1 MTVTNN
7 NEKNALAQ
15 EQAKHL
21 MMSEILERY
30 YHTGKHNKVCCP
42 FHEEKTPSFAYKEG
56 IFTCFG
62 CGAKGDQVEFV
73 RKYFDLDY
81 IDALKKI
88 DQDFGF
94 GVYDNELSDDER
106 KKIRDR
112 QVLRERQRKVEQ
124 AFELEYIK
132 ACDELAEVDKKLI
145 EIRKHGISDDN
156 VIEYTSL
163 LKTYEEKGYIVQ
175 DMEDQ
180 RRLREMGKRSQA
192 IYNKPQN
199 AAAKFPERKKCMK
212 LEIHTRPNPKANKDA
227 AKKILGWANLT
238 VNDRITVCDIAI
250 YQPEEGK
257 KSVIYPSYI
266 NNKGDRV
273 SFAFP
278 NNPEDAEII
287 RKTILNTFRNDKPN
301 TYVAGENPEIQK
313 LEVKNVS
320 PVKNNTGKI
329 RALAALDIECMHV
342 SSIKVIT
349 TKNDD
354 LYVVTP
360 TNGKYIDQKTG
371 KEVYKDAF
379 RIENDE
385 MKHQMIERVLDKYKR
400 SISKDTEQ
408 NLEDIPIHDGKDYFY
423 NRPEINAVEGIYYNP
438 DATSGGQFVRAQ
450 YPYSLIAE
458 ANNRTEDVEQFFAYL
473 NDRARMELI
482 DKGTV
487 EYENMMQGL
496 KNSNPLAVGRSE
508 DNKLR
513 LSLLAGEYLNTRTF
527 VEPHRQTVTP
537 TPSYATPSHV
547 KLAMDAAQLIDVA
560 KLFQQNHADEQI
572 TAVNAASHGVVFRTS
587 NGNKYR
593 FVFENGNMKEYS
605 EPKMMLNSEFS
616 YAEVQNQKKKTS
628 ITNNKSKG
636 NEYER

>member
-42 FHEEKTPSFAYKEG
+42 FHEEKTPSFTYKEG

-287 RKTILNTFRNDKPN
+287 RETILNTFRNDKPN
-301 TYVAGENPEIQK
+301 TYVAGEIPEIQK

-329 RALAALDIECMHV
+329 RALAALNIECMHV

-349 TKNDD
+349 TKNDG

-616 YAEVQNQKKKTS
+616 YAEVQKKTTF

-636 NEYER
+636 NEYEK

>member
-180 RRLREMGKRSQA
+180 RRLHEMGKRSQA

-199 AAAKFPERKKCMK
+199 TAAKFPERKKCMK
-212 LEIHTRPNPKANKDA
+212 LEIHTRPNPKVNKDA

-287 RKTILNTFRNDKPN
+287 RETILNTFRHDKPN
-301 TYVAGENPEIQK
+301 TYVAGEIPEIQK

-320 PVKNNTGKI
+320 PAKNNTGKI

-342 SSIKVIT
+342 SSVKVVT
-349 TKNDD
+349 TKNNG

-423 NRPEINAVEGIYYNP
+423 NRPEVNAVEGIYYNP

-458 ANNRTEDVEQFFAYL
+458 ANNRTESVEQFFSYL
-473 NDRARMELI
+473 NDRARTELI
-482 DKGTV
+482 DRGTA
-487 EYENMMQGL
+487 EYENMMRDL

-587 NGNKYR
+587 SGNKYR

>member
-1 MTVTNN
+1 
-7 NEKNALAQ
+7 
-15 EQAKHL
+15 
-21 MMSEILERY
+21 
-30 YHTGKHNKVCCP
+30 
-42 FHEEKTPSFAYKEG
+42 
-56 IFTCFG
+56 
-62 CGAKGDQVEFV
+62 
-73 RKYFDLDY
+73 
-81 IDALKKI
+81 
-88 DQDFGF
+88 
-94 GVYDNELSDDER
+94 
-106 KKIRDR
+106 
-112 QVLRERQRKVEQ
+112 
-124 AFELEYIK
+124 
-132 ACDELAEVDKKLI
+132 
-145 EIRKHGISDDN
+145 
-156 VIEYTSL
+156 
-163 LKTYEEKGYIVQ
+163 
-175 DMEDQ
+175 
-180 RRLREMGKRSQA
+180 
-192 IYNKPQN
+192 
-199 AAAKFPERKKCMK
+199 MK

-301 TYVAGENPEIQK
+301 TYVAGEIPEIQK

-513 LSLLAGEYLNTRTF
+513 LALLAGEYLNTRTV

-537 TPSYATPSHV
+537 TPSHAAQSHV
-547 KLAMDAAQLIDVA
+547 KLAMDASQLIEA
-560 KLFQQNHADEQI
+560 AELFQQNHADEQI
-572 TAVNAASHGVVFRTS
+572 TAVNAASHGVVFRAS
-587 NGNKYR
+587 SGNKYR

-605 EPKMMLNSEFS
+605 EPKMILNSEFS
-616 YAEVQNQKKKTS
+616 YAEDQKKTTF

-636 NEYER
+636 NEYEK

>member
-7 NEKNALAQ
+7 NEKNTLAQ

-180 RRLREMGKRSQA
+180 RRLHEMGKRSQA

-199 AAAKFPERKKCMK
+199 TAAKFPERKKCMK
-212 LEIHTRPNPKANKDA
+212 LEIHTRPNPKVNKDA

-287 RKTILNTFRNDKPN
+287 RETILNTFRHDKPN
-301 TYVAGENPEIQK
+301 TYVAGEIPEIQK

-320 PVKNNTGKI
+320 PAKNNTGKI

-342 SSIKVIT
+342 SSVKVVT
-349 TKNDD
+349 TKNNG

-360 TNGKYIDQKTG
+360 TNGKYIDQTG
-371 KEVYKDAF
+371 KEVYKDAI
-379 RIENDE
+379 RIEDDA
-385 MKHQMIERVLDKYKR
+385 MKHQMIERVLDKYKQ
-400 SISKDTEQ
+400 SINKNVEQ

>member
-42 FHEEKTPSFAYKEG
+42 FHEEKTPSFTYKEG

-257 KSVIYPSYI
+257 NRLYIPPISTIREIAFLLLSRITRKMQKLFAKQSLIHLDMISQTHMLQGRFQKFKSSRLKMYHL
-266 NNKGDRV
+266 
-273 SFAFP
+273 
-278 NNPEDAEII
+278 
-287 RKTILNTFRNDKPN
+287 RKTTPGKSEHWQHSILS
-301 TYVAGENPEIQK
+301 V
-313 LEVKNVS
+313 
-320 PVKNNTGKI
+320 
-329 RALAALDIECMHV
+329 CMF
-342 SSIKVIT
+342 
-349 TKNDD
+349 
-354 LYVVTP
+354 P
-360 TNGKYIDQKTG
+360 
-371 KEVYKDAF
+371 A
-379 RIENDE
+379 
-385 MKHQMIERVLDKYKR
+385 
-400 SISKDTEQ
+400 
-408 NLEDIPIHDGKDYFY
+408 
-423 NRPEINAVEGIYYNP
+423 
-438 DATSGGQFVRAQ
+438 
-450 YPYSLIAE
+450 
-458 ANNRTEDVEQFFAYL
+458 
-473 NDRARMELI
+473 
-482 DKGTV
+482 
-487 EYENMMQGL
+487 
-496 KNSNPLAVGRSE
+496 
-508 DNKLR
+508 
-513 LSLLAGEYLNTRTF
+513 
-527 VEPHRQTVTP
+527 
-537 TPSYATPSHV
+537 
-547 KLAMDAAQLIDVA
+547 
-560 KLFQQNHADEQI
+560 
-572 TAVNAASHGVVFRTS
+572 
-587 NGNKYR
+587 
-593 FVFENGNMKEYS
+593 
-605 EPKMMLNSEFS
+605 
-616 YAEVQNQKKKTS
+616 
-628 ITNNKSKG
+628 
-636 NEYER
+636 

>member
-21 MMSEILERY
+21 MMSEILDRY

-180 RRLREMGKRSQA
+180 RRLHEMGKRSQA

-199 AAAKFPERKKCMK
+199 TAAKFPERKKCMK
-212 LEIHTRPNPKANKDA
+212 LEIHTRPNPKVNKDA

-287 RKTILNTFRNDKPN
+287 RETILNTFRHDKPN
-301 TYVAGENPEIQK
+301 TYVAGEIPEIQK

-320 PVKNNTGKI
+320 PAKNNTGKI

-342 SSIKVIT
+342 SSVKVVT
-349 TKNDD
+349 TKNNG

-360 TNGKYIDQKTG
+360 TNGKYIDQT
-371 KEVYKDAF
+371 
-379 RIENDE
+379 
-385 MKHQMIERVLDKYKR
+385 
-400 SISKDTEQ
+400 
-408 NLEDIPIHDGKDYFY
+408 GKDYFY
-423 NRPEINAVEGIYYNP
+423 DRPEVNAVEGVYYNP
-438 DATSGGQFVRAQ
+438 DAATGGQFVRAQ

-458 ANNRTEDVEQFFAYL
+458 ANNRTESVEQFFSYL
-473 NDRARMELI
+473 NDRARTELI
-482 DKGTV
+482 DRGTA
-487 EYENMMQGL
+487 EYENMMRDL
-496 KNSNPLAVGRSE
+496 KNSNPLAVGRTE

-513 LSLLAGEYLNTRTF
+513 LALLAGEYLNTRTV

-537 TPSYATPSHV
+537 TPSHAAQSHV
-547 KLAMDAAQLIDVA
+547 KLAMDASQLIEA
-560 KLFQQNHADEQI
+560 AELFQQNHADEQI
-572 TAVNAASHGVVFRTS
+572 TAVNAASHGVVFRAS
-587 NGNKYR
+587 SGNKYR

-605 EPKMMLNSEFS
+605 EPKMILNSEFS
-616 YAEVQNQKKKTS
+616 YAEDQKKTTF

-636 NEYER
+636 NEYEK

>member
-42 FHEEKTPSFAYKEG
+42 FHEEKTPSFTYKEG

-278 NNPEDAEII
+278 NNP
-287 RKTILNTFRNDKPN
+287 RN
-301 TYVAGENPEIQK
+301 NP
-313 LEVKNVS
+313 
-320 PVKNNTGKI
+320 
-329 RALAALDIECMHV
+329 
-342 SSIKVIT
+342 
-349 TKNDD
+349 
-354 LYVVTP
+354 
-360 TNGKYIDQKTG
+360 
-371 KEVYKDAF
+371 
-379 RIENDE
+379 
-385 MKHQMIERVLDKYKR
+385 
-400 SISKDTEQ
+400 
-408 NLEDIPIHDGKDYFY
+408 
-423 NRPEINAVEGIYYNP
+423 
-438 DATSGGQFVRAQ
+438 
-450 YPYSLIAE
+450 
-458 ANNRTEDVEQFFAYL
+458 
-473 NDRARMELI
+473 
-482 DKGTV
+482 
-487 EYENMMQGL
+487 
-496 KNSNPLAVGRSE
+496 
-508 DNKLR
+508 
-513 LSLLAGEYLNTRTF
+513 
-527 VEPHRQTVTP
+527 
-537 TPSYATPSHV
+537 
-547 KLAMDAAQLIDVA
+547 
-560 KLFQQNHADEQI
+560 
-572 TAVNAASHGVVFRTS
+572 
-587 NGNKYR
+587 
-593 FVFENGNMKEYS
+593 
-605 EPKMMLNSEFS
+605 
-616 YAEVQNQKKKTS
+616 
-628 ITNNKSKG
+628 
-636 NEYER
+636 